1 MFLRLDIQPKQDRRL
16 WRCAMSR
23 RSGGHRAEFSNL
35 LRIRFFAAMDFAM
48 NMRSTKTIWWWAC

>member
-1 MFLRLDIQPKQDRRL
+1 MGL
-16 WRCAMSR
+16 
-23 RSGGHRAEFSNL
+23 RSGGHRTGLSNQ